1 MESDRMIASVH
12 VSDLSL
18 STALSARR
26 TRFHR
31 AVSGLR
37 HANLGFAASLSP
49 AVLPRPSLRR
59 LVMVAIWDDD
69 AALDRFLETDRL
81 AATFQYGW
89 RVRLEPLRAS
99 GSWPGL
105 DRTIPNSRE
114 THHEGPV
121 AVLTLGRLRARR
133 AVDFF
138 RTSARAEAQI
148 LESPGLIWATGMGLP
163 PFVGTFSLW
172 RESASLMSYAYGT
185 ANSRHGAAIA
195 RNHQNPFHH
204 LSAFARFRPY
214 AWVGEL
220 HGKNPLADSVLWSH
234 EADSRRAPSEA
245 RASADNIVP
254 IGDQHGGEQPRTH
267 HRPRSSRYSN

>member
-1 MESDRMIASVH
+1 MIASVH

-69 AALDRFLETDRL
+69 AALDRYLETDRL
-81 AATFQYGW
+81 AATFQHGW

-163 PFVGTFSLW
+163 PFVGTCSLW
-172 RESASLMSYAYGT
+172 RDSDSLMSYAYRT
-185 ANSRHGAAIA
+185 TDSHHRAAIA
-195 RNHQNPFHH
+195 NNRRDPFHH
-204 LSAFARFRPY
+204 ISAFVRFRPY
-214 AWVGEL
+214 ASVGAL
-220 HGKNPLADSVLWSH
+220 HGKNPLAATWLDSV
-234 EADSRRAPSEA
+234 EVDAGAAA
-245 RASADNIVP
+245 R
-254 IGDQHGGEQPRTH
+254 
-267 HRPRSSRYSN
+267 

>member
-1 MESDRMIASVH
+1 VIASVH
-12 VSDLSL
+12 VADLRVVA
-18 STALSARR
+18 ALSAVRR
-26 TRFHR
+26 TRLQR
-31 AVSGLR
+31 TVSGLR
-37 HANLGFAASLSP
+37 HANLAFAAPLSP
-49 AVLPRPSLRR
+49 SVVPRPSLHRV
-59 LVMVAIWDDD
+59 VMVASWDGD
-69 AALDRFLETDRL
+69 AALDRFLAIDHFAEV
-81 AATFQYGW
+81 FQNGW
-89 RVRLEPLRAS
+89 HVRLQPLRAS

-105 DRTIPNSRE
+105 DLAIPRARE
-114 THHEGPV
+114 VPHEGPV

-172 RESASLMSYAYGT
+172 RESASLMSYAYGKT
-185 ANSRHGAAIA
+185 NSPHGAAIA
-195 RNHQNPFHH
+195 RNNQNLFHH

-220 HGKNPLADSVLWSH
+220 HGKNPLAASWLQSI
-234 EADSRRAPSEA
+234 ESDSRRAPSEA

-254 IGDQHGGEQPRTH
+254 IGDQHGGEQPRTR

>member
-1 MESDRMIASVH
+1 MIASVH
-12 VSDLSL
+12 VADLRAI
-18 STALSARR
+18 TALSAARR
-26 TRFHR
+26 TSLQRT
-31 AVSGLR
+31 VTGLR
-37 HANLGFAASLSP
+37 HANLAFAAPLGPS
-49 AVLPRPSLRR
+49 VVPRPSLHRV
-59 LVMVAIWDDD
+59 VMVAMWDGD
-69 AALDRFLETDRL
+69 AALDRFHAIDHFAEV
-81 AATFQYGW
+81 FQNGW
-89 RVRLEPLRAS
+89 HVRLQPLRAS

-105 DRTIPNSRE
+105 DLAIPRARE
-114 THHEGPV
+114 VPHEGPV

-185 ANSRHGAAIA
+185 TNSGHRAAIA

-220 HGKNPLADSVLWSH
+220 HGKNPLAASWLQSI
-234 EADSRRAPSEA
+234 ESDSRGAPSEV

-254 IGDQHGGEQPRTH
+254 IGDQHGSGVPRTH
-267 HRPRSSRYSN
+267 HRPRSSGSSN